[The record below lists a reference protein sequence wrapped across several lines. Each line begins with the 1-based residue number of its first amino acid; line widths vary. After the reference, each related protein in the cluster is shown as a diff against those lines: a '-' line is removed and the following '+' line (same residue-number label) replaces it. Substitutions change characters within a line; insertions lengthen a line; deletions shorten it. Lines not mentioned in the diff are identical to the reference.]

1 MGDRRR
7 RSMAMQMTRYQARMQ
22 IEDVELFN
30 AEVELINSFM
40 QSEHHGES
48 SHCGFVTKRSYVQ
61 RDREEC
67 HDRMMKD
74 YFIERPRFPAHDFRR
89 RFRMRRE
96 LFESILN
103 AVVNHDHYFE
113 WRVDAAGR
121 QGLSPHQKFT
131 SAFRM
136 LVNECSADSTDE
148 YCRLAESTAIENLKR
163 FCKASEFRYKVN
175 GNKYELGYY
184 LTDGIY
190 PSWSTFVKSFS
201 HPDSAKKKLF
211 SQRQKSYR
219 KDVERAFGILQARWA
234 IVRGPARFWQSE
246 YLHSIMMTCT
256 ILHNMIVEDEYIEIE
271 EDSDEDVDDDQ
282 PTYVR
287 VIARDVEYL
296 APTTYETRQYRV
308 TLSEYM
314 RRLNRIQAPQCHD
327 TLCKDLVEHVR
338 RREGER

>member
-1 MGDRRR
+1 
-7 RSMAMQMTRYQARMQ
+7 
-22 IEDVELFN
+22 
-30 AEVELINSFM
+30 M

-48 SHCGFVTKRSYVQ
+48 SHRGSVTGRSYEQ
-61 RDREEC
+61 RDREEF

-103 AVVNHDHYFE
+103 AVVNHDHYFAK
-113 WRVDAAGR
+113 RLDAISR
-121 QGLSPHQKFT
+121 HDL
-131 SAFRM
+131 
-136 LVNECSADSTDE
+136 TDE

-163 FCKASEFRYKVN
+163 FCKAGQFNVRHNKPTIVLEAVASYDTWIWHAFFGAPGSNNDINVLWSSPLFDNVVNGWAPEFRYKVN
-175 GNKYELGYY
+175 GNRYKLVYY

-190 PSWSTFVKSFS
+190 PNWSTFVISFS
-201 HPDSAKKKLF
+201 HPYSAKKKLF
-211 SQRQKSYR
+211 SQRQESYR

-234 IVRGPARFWQSE
+234 IVRGLAQFWKSE
-246 YLHSIMMTCT
+246 NLHSIMMTCI

-282 PTYVR
+282 PTHAR
-287 VIARDVEYL
+287 AIARDLEYL
-296 APTTYETRQYRV
+296 TSTTYETQQDRV

-327 TLCKDLVEHVR
+327 TLRKDLVEHVWH
-338 RREGER
+338 REGER